1 MFGNKCVINMNK
13 NSSDFNFS
21 GEFLLIII
29 KKTHRKKVC
38 KNAVNY
44 GKI

>member
-1 MFGNKCVINMNK
+1 MEYKK
-13 NSSDFNFS
+13 NEKKQKQHLLWQPIVSDKVS
-21 GEFLLIII
+21 
-29 KKTHRKKVC
+29 THRKKVC

>member
-1 MFGNKCVINMNK
+1 MNQ
-13 NSSDFNFS
+13 
-21 GEFLLIII
+21 I
-29 KKTHRKKVC
+29 KEICLKEKRTHRKKVC

>member
-1 MFGNKCVINMNK
+1 MVKELNA
-13 NSSDFNFS
+13 
-21 GEFLLIII
+21 ELL
-29 KKTHRKKVC
+29 KGLSKRDPPKKVC